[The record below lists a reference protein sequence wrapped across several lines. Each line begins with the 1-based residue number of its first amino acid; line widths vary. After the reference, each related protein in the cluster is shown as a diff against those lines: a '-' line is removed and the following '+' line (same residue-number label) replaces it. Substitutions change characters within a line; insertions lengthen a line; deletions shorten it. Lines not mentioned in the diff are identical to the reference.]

1 MENILEPRKNSSSGS
16 ILLLLMKETEAQE
29 SSVIY
34 SRGHCWK
41 EIMLKGQKVSL
52 FFQESFLRTSHHTV
66 GKQDA
71 LIKRA
76 QVLAP
81 VNIHPESLLLE
92 RFIPA
97 RSRVGCTPK
106 PEAWRMRQIKPI
118 STESIIY
125 KILLPFPG
133 KSSNWVRFPYKF
145 SLSQY
150 HSIQVTRIYWRL
162 TFQALILTCIWSM
175 SALGLIWRLWKFVPS
190 NKSLFFKMW

>member
-1 MENILEPRKNSSSGS
+1 MDNILEPRKNSSSGS

-29 SSVIY
+29 GSVIY

-66 GKQDA
+66 GKQEA

-97 RSRVGCTPK
+97 CSLVGCIPK
-106 PEAWRMRQIKPI
+106 PAAWRMRQIKPV
-118 STESIIY
+118 STESIMY

-145 SLSQY
+145 SLFVAASQ
-150 HSIQVTRIYWRL
+150 HSRDTYL
-162 TFQALILTCIWSM
+162 LEADFSGTN
-175 SALGLIWRLWKFVPS
+175 LGLNYEHECFRINLESMEVCAT
-190 NKSLFFKMW
+190 